1 MPRIYK
7 RKTDRAST
15 PIVDLDRAAKEVQQG
30 KSIRQVARD
39 MKICRMTLKRFMEK
53 KKREVTK
60 TGYQRTGH
68 ANQVFNENMETEL
81 ADNIKALAAMF
92 HGISA
97 MKCREL
103 AFEYAQR
110 NAIDI
115 PASWIR
121 EEKAGHDWFL
131 YFKAHHHMS
140 CCTPEATSLGR
151 TTAFNKHNVG
161 EFFDN
166 LSTVM
171 DRHSFPP
178 HMMYNM
184 DETGVTTVQTPTQ
197 IVTEKGKKQV
207 GSVTSAERGELVTV
221 ACAVNATGNAVPP
234 MFIFP
239 RVRFKEYFMNGSPAG
254 SIGHSTKSG
263 WMNEEA
269 FTIFLEH
276 FIHHTNC
283 SIDHPVLLILD
294 NHKSHISLK
303 AVTAKENG
311 VVMLT
316 LPPHTVCNHWTKQC
330 MDH

>member
-1 MPRIYK
+1 
-7 RKTDRAST
+7 
-15 PIVDLDRAAKEVQQG
+15 
-30 KSIRQVARD
+30 
-39 MKICRMTLKRFMEK
+39 
-53 KKREVTK
+53 
-60 TGYQRTGH
+60 
-68 ANQVFNENMETEL
+68 
-81 ADNIKALAAMF
+81 
-92 HGISA
+92 
-97 MKCREL
+97 
-103 AFEYAQR
+103 
-110 NAIDI
+110 
-115 PASWIR
+115 
-121 EEKAGHDWFL
+121 
-131 YFKAHHHMS
+131 
-140 CCTPEATSLGR
+140 
-151 TTAFNKHNVG
+151 
-161 EFFDN
+161 
-166 LSTVM
+166 
-171 DRHSFPP
+171 
-178 HMMYNM
+178 MMYNM

-276 FIHHTNC
+276 FIRHTNC

-303 AVTAKENG
+303 AVTTAKENG

-316 LPPHTVCNHWTKQC
+316 LPPHTSHRLQPLDKTVYGPLKTYFNRATDGWMRTHPGRTVSIYEVAELVKQAF
-330 MDH
+330 MPAMTPTNITSGFRATGIFPFNRNIFPD